1 MDKQPT
7 DADAKSA
14 IASRRARSLADIVRQ
29 ELERMIGAGELRA
42 GERVNEQAL
51 ATRLGV
57 SRGPVREACRSLE
70 RLGLVATILN
80 QGTFVRVVDEHEAEE
95 IFDLRMLLFG
105 FACARLATIIKIK
118 QLATLDGLVTK
129 MHEAVKASDAD
140 AYYDL
145 NIQFHAA
152 IMSFCDNQRVR
163 QTYQML
169 VNELNLVRRR
179 TLHSLERVQES
190 LFEHE
195 ALLTAI
201 RNGEPEVARQLAE
214 SHIQGGRR
222 RWGELRR
229 EDGSR

>member
-1 MDKQPT
+1 MDKQT
-7 DADAKSA
+7 KVSEAESA
-14 IASRRARSLADIVRQ
+14 IALRRARSLADIVRQ

-70 RLGLVATILN
+70 RLGLVTTVLN
-80 QGTFVRVVDEHEAEE
+80 QGTFVRVVDEREAEE

-105 FACARLATIIKIK
+105 FACMRLATIIQPK
-118 QLATLDGLVTK
+118 QVRALEALVSR
-129 MHEAVKASDAD
+129 MHEAVNSGDAD

-145 NIQFHAA
+145 NIEFHAT

-163 QTYQML
+163 QSYQML

-179 TLHSLERVQES
+179 TLHSLDRVHES
-190 LFEHE
+190 LTEHE

-201 RNGEPEVARQLAE
+201 RNGDAADARRLAE
-214 SHIQGGRR
+214 SHIGGGKR

-229 EDGSR
+229 EDKSL

>member
-1 MDKQPT
+1 MDKQT
-7 DADAKSA
+7 TVSDARSA
-14 IASRRARSLADIVRQ
+14 IALRRARSLTDIVRQ

-51 ATRLGV
+51 ATKLGV

-70 RLGLVATILN
+70 RLGLVTTILN

-95 IFDLRMLLFG
+95 IFDVRMLLFG
-105 FACARLATIIKIK
+105 FACARLATTIQVK
-118 QLATLDGLVTK
+118 QLNTLDGLIAK
-129 MHEAVKASDAD
+129 MHDAVDGGDAD

-152 IMSFCDNQRVR
+152 IMSFCDNQRVK

-179 TLHSLERVQES
+179 TLHSLERVNES
-190 LFEHE
+190 LSEHE
-195 ALLTAI
+195 ALLAAI
-201 RNGEPEVARQLAE
+201 RNSKPEEARELAE
-214 SHIQGGRR
+214 NHIRGGRR

-229 EDGSR
+229 EDSSL